1 MEQTDVIDK
10 VIRVESVEDTEK
22 RVVLECGNEKYSFYK
37 RKQDG
42 ELTKAFSQFQEL
54 RVSSGNQYQINV
66 SETKKSFTN
75 DQGKLI
81 NYTERLVK
89 YFITNKETYNKP
101 NPTAPDPV
109 PQAPQVSPDALKD
122 LEKRVAILENIAGVY
137 ETDEINPDL
146 F

>member
-1 MEQTDVIDK
+1 METTDVIDK
-10 VIRVESVEDTEK
+10 VIKVESVEDTEK
-22 RVVLECGNEKYSFYK
+22 RVVLKCGNEKYSFYK

-42 ELTKAFSQFQEL
+42 ELTKAFTQFQDL
-54 RVSSGNQYQINV
+54 RVSAGNQYQVNV

-89 YFITNKETYNKP
+89 YFISNKETYTKP
-101 NPTAPDPV
+101 NPTAPEPV
-109 PQAPQVSPDALKD
+109 PQASPDALKE

-137 ETDEINPDL
+137 ETDEINPNM